1 MRPMTRLTAVLL
13 ALLTLLPAVANA
25 DRGTSRQAK
34 LLLDNAILELEK
46 SGPEAAFASFNNP
59 SGPFVQKDL
68 YIFAI
73 DMKGKY
79 YASGANPALVGS
91 SLAEVSDA
99 AGTPVGQQILKL
111 AEVMGYGIVEYE
123 WLNRQSNDVEH
134 KFSRIRRVGDYV
146 LGVGF
151 YLPETD

>member
-1 MRPMTRLTAVLL
+1 MGSMTRLTALL
-13 ALLTLLPAVANA
+13 VALLTLMPLTANA

-34 LLLDNAILELEK
+34 LMLENAIETLEK
-46 SGPEAAFASFNNP
+46 SGPEAAFASFNDPN
-59 SGPFVQKDL
+59 GPFVQHDL

-79 YASGANPALVGS
+79 YASGANPALVGT
-91 SLAEVSDA
+91 SLADVSDA
-99 AGTPVGQQILKL
+99 AGTPVGKEILKL
-111 AEVMGYGIVEYE
+111 ADAVGYGIVEYE
-123 WLNRQSNDVEH
+123 WLNRKSNDVEH

-151 YLPETD
+151 YLPETN